1 MRGKRAQA
9 AMEFLMTY
17 GWAIL
22 IVVIAVAAL
31 AGFGL
36 FDTNRFVQDT
46 CNSGSATGV
55 VCTTNT
61 VAVDTTAGT
70 VDMALSNGAQARIN
84 ITDVSGSTC
93 TVSNWDVLNS
103 AGTSIKGQ
111 AINDGDKFVVR
122 ATCSNGISGKKFED
136 TFTVKYNDLDSGLNN
151 LDSKIKVIKKLQ

>member
-1 MRGKRAQA
+1 MKGKRAQA

-46 CNSGSATGV
+46 CNSGSATGI

-70 VDMALSNGAQARIN
+70 IDMALSNGAQARIN
-84 ITDVSGSTC
+84 ITDVTGTAC
-93 TVSNWDVLNS
+93 TVGSWDVLKE
-103 AGTSIKGQ
+103 GTSVKGQ
-111 AINDGDKFVVR
+111 AINDGDKFVLHVV
-122 ATCSNGISGKKFED
+122 CSNGISGKKFDD
-136 TFTVKYNDLDSGLNN
+136 TFVVKYTDLDSGLAN
-151 LDSKIKVIKKLQ
+151 LDSKIKVIKKLE